1 MKGEDE
7 GVDRWLSWADAYL
20 PSGLSD
26 AESVRT
32 VRVAVA
38 QAWLGFAATLGMVA
52 LYASMGSKLAAFALV
67 AVSMGLAAAPFL
79 IRRGMPV
86 FVVGNAMIGLA
97 YVATFLVAL
106 RSGGFGS
113 PALEWNFL
121 LPIAVYAVCGRRS
134 AMAWAALAGLE
145 LCGLYLAAT
154 TAVPIADDLGPRA
167 HAILAMVGHAGVLG
181 ATLALLLVLDRA
193 RHASLVAQR
202 EAERAIER
210 QRILDDMHD
219 GLGSQLLGLLVEVRA
234 GTLDEPTLEAGLESC
249 IDELRL
255 IVDALDP
262 LQESLEA
269 ALAALRARLGARCEA
284 LGIELV
290 WDVDSASAA
299 RFERAEGPDVLRAL
313 KEMVT
318 NALRHAKTPRIDVR
332 VGPGRAHPSGRPRIE
347 VSVRD
352 YGVGFSPRE
361 SAPGRGL
368 ASLRV
373 RARKL
378 GGELR
383 LESTEP
389 GTKVALDLLR

>member
-1 MKGEDE
+1 MTGDE
-7 GVDRWLSWADAYL
+7 GGIDRWLAWADAYL
-20 PSGLSD
+20 PPGLAD

-79 IRRGMPV
+79 VRRGIPV
-86 FVVGNAMIGLA
+86 FYVGNAMIGLA

-113 PALEWNFL
+113 PALAWNFL
-121 LPIAVYAVCGRRS
+121 LPIAVYAVCGRTS
-134 AMAWAALAGLE
+134 AIVWAALAGLE
-145 LCGLYLAAT
+145 LGGLYVAAT
-154 TAVPIADDLGPRA
+154 TGVRIADDLGPRS
-167 HAILAMVGHAGVLG
+167 HAILAVVGHAGVLA

-193 RHASLVAQR
+193 RHASLLAQR

-219 GLGSQLLGLLVEVRA
+219 GLGSQLLGLLVEARA
-234 GTLDEPTLEAGLESC
+234 GSLDESRLEAGLEGC

-255 IVDALDP
+255 IVDSLDP

-269 ALAALRARLGARCEA
+269 ALAALRARLASRCEA
-284 LGIELV
+284 LGIELA

-299 RFERAEGPDVLRAL
+299 LFQPADGLQVLRAL
-313 KEMVT
+313 MEMVT

-332 VGPGRAHPSGRPRIE
+332 LAPRGSDRSGRTRIAI
-347 VSVRD
+347 SVRD
-352 YGVGFSPRE
+352 YGVGFASGEVR
-361 SAPGRGL
+361 PGRGMK
-368 ASLRV
+368 SLRM

-383 LESTEP
+383 VEAADP
-389 GTKVALDLLR
+389 GTTVTLELPR